1 MKTATKNGKLR
12 ANGARFTRKEL
23 LAAHERALRRMS
35 TMTVQEGFSSL
46 VKAGI
51 YTPDGKLTPRYGG

>member
-1 MKTATKNGKLR
+1 MKTATKKGQSRTNGT
-12 ANGARFTRKEL
+12 AFSRKEL
-23 LAAHERALRRMS
+23 LLSHKRALKRVSRM
-35 TMTVQEGFSSL
+35 TAQQGFAAL